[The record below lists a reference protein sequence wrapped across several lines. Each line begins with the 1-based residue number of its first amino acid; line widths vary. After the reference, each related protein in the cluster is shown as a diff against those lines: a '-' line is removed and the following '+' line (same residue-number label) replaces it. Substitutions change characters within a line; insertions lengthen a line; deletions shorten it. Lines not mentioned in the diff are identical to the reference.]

1 MTVTLNLPPHVEQA
15 ILAEAQA
22 KGMSPDEL
30 VQDLLLA
37 RLPPA
42 VAAHEIAS
50 RRVIRQIK
58 AWVAS
63 HEGDNLPVLSDEAM
77 SRESIYRERGL

>member
-37 RLPPA
+37 RQPPA

-50 RRVIRQIK
+50 RRV
-58 AWVAS
+58 
-63 HEGDNLPVLSDEAM
+63 DTPV
-77 SRESIYRERGL
+77 